1 MKPPFGDLQS
11 SFALCRIYY
20 SYRFMKISIGGFG
33 VFRLMAGS
41 VVICG
46 LLIVLMNGGYGKT
59 DALAVSAKASVEPT
73 TWARTEL
80 YFGGGLR
87 KERGDYETVWND
99 YLDNVVTPRF
109 PEGLTLIEATGQ
121 WRVKEGKA
129 PRRRSSKIIILIH
142 EATPEKLRNLDE
154 IRSIWKEKSGHI
166 SVLKVTVPVEV
177 SF

>member
-1 MKPPFGDLQS
+1 
-11 SFALCRIYY
+11 
-20 SYRFMKISIGGFG
+20 
-33 VFRLMAGS
+33 MAGS

-46 LLIVLMNGGYGKT
+46 LLIVLINGGAGYGEIEA
-59 DALAVSAKASVEPT
+59 DGQAVSAKATVEQTP
-73 TWARTEL
+73 WARTEL

-109 PEGLTLIEATGQ
+109 PEGLTLIDATGQ
-121 WRVKEGKA
+121 WRVKEGQQ
-129 PRRRSSKIIILIH
+129 PRRGSSKIIILIH
-142 EATPEKLRNLDE
+142 QATPEKFRNLDE
-154 IRSIWKEKSGHI
+154 IREIWKEKSGHI

>member
-1 MKPPFGDLQS
+1 
-11 SFALCRIYY
+11 
-20 SYRFMKISIGGFG
+20 MKISIGGFR

-41 VVICG
+41 VVISG
-46 LLIVLMNGGYGKT
+46 LLIVLMNGGRGYGEAT
-59 DALAVSAKASVEPT
+59 ATAQSQAVSAKATATVELVP
-73 TWARTEL
+73 WVRTEL

-109 PEGLTLIEATGQ
+109 PEGLTLIDATGQ
-121 WRVKEGKA
+121 WRVKEGQP
-129 PRRRSSKIIILIH
+129 PRRRSSKVIILIH
-142 EATPEKLRNLDE
+142 EATPQKFRNLDE
-154 IRSIWKEKSGHI
+154 IREIWKEKSGHI